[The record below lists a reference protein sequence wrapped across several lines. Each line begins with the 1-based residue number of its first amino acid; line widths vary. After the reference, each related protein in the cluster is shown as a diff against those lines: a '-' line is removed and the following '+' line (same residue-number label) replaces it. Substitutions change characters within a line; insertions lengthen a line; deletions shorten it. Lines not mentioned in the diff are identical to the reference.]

1 MSLGPFSLRVSLA
14 AAAVLL
20 AWIVAGAL
28 ARRRKLEEPSA
39 ASGLLLDA
47 VIAGFVAARLGY
59 ILQWWP
65 EYRAAPLSMLALGD
79 GGFAWWAGLPVAL
92 LVLWWRSR
100 KARAGLRLPALGG
113 LAAGLL
119 AWALVL
125 HLGTALRQSV
135 PPLPDLE
142 LETLAGEPQRLDAY
156 LGRPIVVNLWATWC
170 PPCRREMPVLAHAQQ
185 QWPEVA
191 LLLVNQGDERHLV
204 DDFLARSGLELRNVL
219 LDPASRTMQ
228 ASGAR
233 VLPTTL
239 FFDAQGR
246 LLDTHV
252 GELSRAALADRLQ
265 RRYGLAPR
273 QPRE

>member
-1 MSLGPFSLRVSLA
+1 MMSLGPFSLRVALA

-20 AWIVAGAL
+20 AWIAARAL
-28 ARRRKLEEPSA
+28 ARRRQLDDPSA
-39 ASGLLLDA
+39 ASSLLLDA
-47 VIAGFVAARLGY
+47 VLTGVVAARLGY
-59 ILQWWP
+59 IVQWWP

-79 GGFAWWAGLPVAL
+79 GGFAWWAGLPAAL
-92 LVLWWRSR
+92 LALWWRSR

-113 LAAGLL
+113 LACGLL

-125 HLGTALRQSV
+125 HFGTALRGAA

-142 LETLAGEPQRLDAY
+142 LETPAGEPKRLDAY

-191 LLLVNQGDERHLV
+191 FLLVNQGDERQLV
-204 DDFLARSGLELRNVL
+204 DDFLARSGLELRDVL
-219 LDPASRTMQ
+219 LDPGSRTMQ
-228 ASGAR
+228 LSGAR

-265 RRYGLAPR
+265 RRYGLEPR
-273 QPRE
+273 